1 MDRDFFLVPLFL
13 LLSLIMGFRA
23 ISVGVDTLNY
33 YHTFMQISK
42 MNFEDLL
49 IGFTYDDAE
58 IGYVIFIKLIS
69 MLFDDYFAF
78 QIITS
83 FLFCFFMIFFIRE
96 NAINYIISSVV
107 FIALLYLL
115 SFNISRQML
124 AVSMLAYGWCLYAK
138 KKYKGAFLISLLS
151 VSFHYSAVFF
161 VVVYFVYYLRNNK
174 FFVDLFPLLMLIFV
188 ILFDIVMSFV
198 EKYFVYYSDYYGNT
212 RDIQNA
218 NMSKYLW
225 LLEFLMSLYIIYK
238 NKVFDAYHK
247 YIAMIS
253 MMSSVV
259 NYISLSF
266 NYFERIGLY
275 LYPFLILLFDIF
287 GLGFKN
293 KYICSFYYFSVCVC
307 FLFLFFKS
315 TKATQYIYSFFF

>member
-96 NAINYIISSVV
+96 NAINYITSSVV

-138 KKYKGAFLISLLS
+138 KKYKGAF
-151 VSFHYSAVFF
+151 
-161 VVVYFVYYLRNNK
+161 
-174 FFVDLFPLLMLIFV
+174 
-188 ILFDIVMSFV
+188 
-198 EKYFVYYSDYYGNT
+198 
-212 RDIQNA
+212 
-218 NMSKYLW
+218 
-225 LLEFLMSLYIIYK
+225 
-238 NKVFDAYHK
+238 
-247 YIAMIS
+247 
-253 MMSSVV
+253 
-259 NYISLSF
+259 
-266 NYFERIGLY
+266 
-275 LYPFLILLFDIF
+275 
-287 GLGFKN
+287 
-293 KYICSFYYFSVCVC
+293 
-307 FLFLFFKS
+307 
-315 TKATQYIYSFFF
+315 